1 MGARRIAAGYTQS
14 QAVSLFGIATGM
26 TMPLLFIPMTI
37 IGSLSYA
44 LIPDLSSAH
53 AKGDEKYITERVSVS
68 IIFSMFTAFFIVPL
82 FMGAGQKI
90 GMFFFDNAQCGI
102 LLEKSAWVI
111 IPICLTNISSSILNA
126 VGLEIKSFKNYIVG
140 GILMLIGIWFLP
152 KYVGIDALTYSMG
165 ICFTISS
172 ILNLRMIKK
181 NVCQNLKMF
190 IISCLLLWTFF
201 VLFHSIFLSFHY
213 IVYTISCLNFLILV
227 KW

>member
-1 MGARRIAAGYTQS
+1 MYKEILKTSAPITGIRIASSLIQPLISLVIPIRLIAAGYTQS

-90 GMFFFDNAQCGI
+90 GIFFFNNAQCGI
-102 LLEKSAWVI
+102 FSWYK
-111 IPICLTNISSSILNA
+111 
-126 VGLEIKSFKNYIVG
+126 
-140 GILMLIGIWFLP
+140 
-152 KYVGIDALTYSMG
+152 
-165 ICFTISS
+165 
-172 ILNLRMIKK
+172 
-181 NVCQNLKMF
+181 
-190 IISCLLLWTFF
+190 
-201 VLFHSIFLSFHY
+201 
-213 IVYTISCLNFLILV
+213 
-227 KW
+227 